1 MLHVEKLT
9 AGYPR
14 TPVLHDAS
22 FTLTPATITGLV
34 GANGSGKSTLV
45 RTLVGLLPPLACGS
59 MTFDG
64 VDLAHFR
71 QRLGYMP
78 QHADIDWSYPATA
91 FDIALMGRTAGL
103 RWWQWPSR
111 ADKDAAHAALSRT
124 GMQAHAQLPISALS
138 GGQRQRV
145 LLARTL
151 VSEPEFII
159 LDEPFAGVDAASQ
172 RAIMDVLKE
181 LRENG
186 VTILLVHHNLAEVAD
201 FCDEVLMVGHG
212 RLIAAGP
219 TEQVLTESAIADMFS
234 LPS

>member
-1 MLHVEKLT
+1 
-9 AGYPR
+9 
-14 TPVLHDAS
+14 
-22 FTLTPATITGLV
+22 
-34 GANGSGKSTLV
+34 
-45 RTLVGLLPPLACGS
+45 
-59 MTFDG
+59 
-64 VDLAHFR
+64 
-71 QRLGYMP
+71 
-78 QHADIDWSYPATA
+78 
-91 FDIALMGRTAGL
+91 
-103 RWWQWPSR
+103 
-111 ADKDAAHAALSRT
+111 
-124 GMQAHAQLPISALS
+124 MQALAQLPISALS